1 MQPRLQD
8 HQLLSDFK
16 RSETVIL
23 FFFYKLC
30 KIEKGLVS
38 ELCCLALKNIGA
50 REECHLMEHVNSKV
64 MRNRLPHAMITAVSL
79 FLVGCAFQLA
89 GAVYPPPGKS
99 NQEQQVDMLFCKD
112 QAKKEA
118 TTVGRQ
124 AGWIALGLTI
134 VGVPLAVGL
143 EKQKQREAFAQCMT
157 ARGYR
162 VDPVTD
168 GTTDTTASQSQTAQP
183 PAEHRESGMQGSSA
197 EGTRE

>member
-1 MQPRLQD
+1 MEPRLQD
-8 HQLLSDFK
+8 HLLPPDLKQTEQLYCFSFK
-16 RSETVIL
+16 SSV
-23 FFFYKLC
+23 KS
-30 KIEKGLVS
+30 KKGPVS
-38 ELCCLALKNIGA
+38 EVCCLALKNIGT

-64 MRNRLPHAMITAVSL
+64 MRNRLSQAVATAVSI
-79 FLVGCAFQLA
+79 FIVGCAFQLA
-89 GAVYPPPGKS
+89 GGVHPPPDKS
-99 NQEQQVDMLFCKD
+99 NQEQEKDMLFCKD

-143 EKQKQREAFAQCMT
+143 EKQKQREIFAQCLT

-162 VDPVTD
+162 VDPVAD
-168 GTTDTTASQSQTAQP
+168 GTTDTTASQSQAAQP

-197 EGTRE
+197 EGKKE